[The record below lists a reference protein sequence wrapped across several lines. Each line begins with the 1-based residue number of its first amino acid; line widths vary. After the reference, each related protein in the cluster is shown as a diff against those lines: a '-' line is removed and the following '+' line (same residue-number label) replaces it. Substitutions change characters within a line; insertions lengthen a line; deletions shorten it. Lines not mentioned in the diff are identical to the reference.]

1 MASIPLYFW
10 TYFFSIT
17 VLIMAFLLG
26 GLFNCWFYSGERE
39 RYKINKMIKK
49 YKNADISRIFYI
61 INYEIEKYKI
71 ITNENPSKIYMSYGL
86 SQLLMSYNTDVFFY
100 DKKNMK
106 IFGIPVSIDTG
117 HKGFYYCIGGHDGE
131 IEIEEENSELLS

>member
-1 MASIPLYFW
+1 MMTIPLYFW

-17 VLIMAFLLG
+17 ALIITFLFG
-26 GLFNCWFYSGERE
+26 MFFDYWFCDGEME

-61 INYEIEKYKI
+61 INYEIERYKE

-86 SQLLMSYNTDVFFY
+86 SQLLIAYNTDTFFY
-100 DKKNMK
+100 DGKNEK
-106 IFGIPVSIDTG
+106 IFGIPISIDTE

-131 IEIEEENSELLS
+131 IEIEEENDR

>member
-1 MASIPLYFW
+1 MSSIPLYFW

-17 VLIMAFLLG
+17 ALIMAFCSG
-26 GLFNCWFYSGERE
+26 GIFNCWFYSRERE

-49 YKNADISRIFYI
+49 YKNADINRIFYI
-61 INYEIEKYKI
+61 INYEIEKYKA

-86 SQLLMSYNTDVFFY
+86 SQLLMAYNTDVCFY
-100 DKKNMK
+100 DKKGMK
-106 IFGIPVSIDTG
+106 IFDIPVSIDIE

-131 IEIEEENSELLS
+131 IEIEEENDR

>member
-1 MASIPLYFW
+1 MMTIPLYFW

-17 VLIMAFLLG
+17 ALIITFLLG
-26 GLFNCWFYSGERE
+26 MFFDCWFCDGEMK

-61 INYEIEKYKI
+61 INYEIEKYKEI
-71 ITNENPSKIYMSYGL
+71 NIEDPSKIYMSYGL
-86 SQLLMSYNTDVFFY
+86 LQLLMAYNTDVFSY
-100 DKKNMK
+100 DGENEK
-106 IFGIPVSIDTG
+106 IFGIPISIDTE

-131 IEIEEENSELLS
+131 IEIEEEEESE

>member
-1 MASIPLYFW
+1 MISIPLYFW
-10 TYFFSIT
+10 TYFFSVTTLIIT
-17 VLIMAFLLG
+17 FLFG
-26 GLFNCWFYSGERE
+26 MLFYFLFCSGEIE

-61 INYEIEKYKI
+61 INYEIERYKE

-86 SQLLMSYNTDVFFY
+86 SQLLIAYNTYAFFY
-100 DKKNMK
+100 DGKNEK
-106 IFGIPVSIDTG
+106 IFGIPVSIDTE

-131 IEIEEENSELLS
+131 IEIEEENDR

>member
-1 MASIPLYFW
+1 MSSIPLYFW

-17 VLIMAFLLG
+17 ALIMAFCSG

-49 YKNADISRIFYI
+49 YKNADINRIFYI
-61 INYEIEKYKI
+61 INYEIEKYKE
-71 ITNENPSKIYMSYGL
+71 ITIEDPSKIYMSYGL
-86 SQLLMSYNTDVFFY
+86 LKLLMSYNKEFFY
-100 DKKNMK
+100 DRKNEK
-106 IFGIPVSIDTG
+106 IFGVPVSIDTE

-131 IEIEEENSELLS
+131 IEIEEENDR

>member
-1 MASIPLYFW
+1 MMTIPLYFW
-10 TYFFSIT
+10 TYFFLIT
-17 VLIMAFLLG
+17 ALIITFLFGML
-26 GLFNCWFYSGERE
+26 LDFWFCSGEME

-61 INYEIEKYKI
+61 IDYEIEKYKE

-86 SQLLMSYNTDVFFY
+86 SQLLMAYNTDTFFY
-100 DKKNMK
+100 DGKNEK
-106 IFGIPVSIDTG
+106 IFGIPISIDTE

-131 IEIEEENSELLS
+131 IEIEEENDR

>member
-1 MASIPLYFW
+1 MKSIPLYFW
-10 TYFFSIT
+10 TYFFSIAI
-17 VLIMAFLLG
+17 LIMAFFLG

-61 INYEIEKYKI
+61 INYEIEKYKT

-86 SQLLMSYNTDVFFY
+86 SQLLMAYNTDTFFY
-100 DKKNMK
+100 DGKNEK
-106 IFGIPVSIDTG
+106 IFGIPVSIDIEY
-117 HKGFYYCIGGHDGE
+117 KGFYYCIGGHDGE
-131 IEIEEENSELLS
+131 IEIEEENDR